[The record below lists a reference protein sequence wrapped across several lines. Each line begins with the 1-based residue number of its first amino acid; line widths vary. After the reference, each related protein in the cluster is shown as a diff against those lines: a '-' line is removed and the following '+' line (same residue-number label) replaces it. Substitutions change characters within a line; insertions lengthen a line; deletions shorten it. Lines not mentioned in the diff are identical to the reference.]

1 MNISNTHIKSIF
13 QRWQRL
19 EEAKAD
25 VQQDLKELFIEAKGN
40 GFDVKELRRAFNAYE
55 KQLENPDQEANS
67 AAVFDLYLDTLRGL
81 DQTGTDY
88 ATRAD
93 AHEGLK

>member
-1 MNISNTHIKSIF
+1 MNISNTDIKSIF

-19 EEAKAD
+19 EESKAD

-40 GFDVKELRRAFNAYE
+40 GFDAKELRRAFRSYQN
-55 KQLENPDQEANS
+55 LLDNPDQEAESN
-67 AAVFDLYLDTLRGL
+67 AVFDLYLDTLRGF

-93 AHEGLK
+93 AHEGE